1 MLDIDTLIKLNYQKM
16 TRQER
21 KVADNLIKYPRFALE
36 KNISNLALS
45 INVSRNTITR
55 FCKALGFSG
64 YTEFKY
70 EYIKFINRRMRN
82 KATSSNNFI
91 HEIITTYKDKIGEI
105 ETKGK
110 LKDNDIKQLANSI
123 VEHKPLK
130 IIGTGKSSP
139 VAQQL
144 KYSLQTLGIYA
155 QIMDSIYY
163 ANDFGYL
170 FNNDDVVI
178 VYTVSG
184 HSILTN
190 AVMRGAIEKK
200 ANVYMV
206 TTNENIDVPLNALF
220 VLPNVGVDNSFLFS
234 NHTFFYIF
242 NDILCNYVDVLL
254 NNDSF

>member
-36 KNISNLALS
+36 KSISNLALS

-55 FCKALGFSG
+55 FCKVLGFSG
-64 YTEFKY
+64 YAEFKY
-70 EYIKFINRRMRN
+70 EYIKFINRNLRN
-82 KATSSNNFI
+82 KTSCNNNFI
-91 HEIITTYKDKIGEI
+91 HEIVTTYKDKIGEI

-110 LKDNDIKQLANSI
+110 LENKDIMQLAKSI
-123 VEHKPLK
+123 VQGKPLK

-139 VAQQL
+139 VAQQM

-163 ANDFGYL
+163 SNDFSYL
-170 FNNDDVVI
+170 FNKDDVVL

-190 AVMRGAIEKK
+190 AVMKGAIEKK

-206 TTNENIDVPLNALF
+206 TTNENIDAPLKSLF
-220 VLPNVGVDNSFLFS
+220 VLPNVSVNNSFLFS

-242 NDILCNYVDVLL
+242 NDILCNYIDILL
-254 NNDSF
+254 NNESL